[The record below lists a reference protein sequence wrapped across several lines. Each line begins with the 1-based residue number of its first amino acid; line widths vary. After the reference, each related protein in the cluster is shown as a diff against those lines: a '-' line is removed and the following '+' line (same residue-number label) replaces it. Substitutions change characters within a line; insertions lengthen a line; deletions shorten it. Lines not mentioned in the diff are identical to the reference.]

1 MRLTQVRVLVAE
13 DNPKT
18 STALRLYLE
27 QERFEVEV
35 AQSGPEALEAA
46 RSGRFDFLLLD
57 VMLPGLDG
65 WRICERLRTEGRAL
79 PVLMLTARTT
89 EEDLLR
95 GLGVGADDYVTKPF
109 SPREV
114 VARVKAVLRRGQPGT
129 LAERRWG
136 RLAVNLERQEVRV
149 DGALVSLTAREF
161 HLLRVLL
168 STPGRIF
175 SREELI
181 SRAFGEDSEALDR
194 TVDVHIK
201 NLRRKLEVDAAH
213 PTLILTVVGLGYRFD
228 GGSLG

>member
-1 MRLTQVRVLVAE
+1 MTQVRVLVAE

-27 QERFEVEV
+27 QERFAVEV
-35 AQSGPEALEAA
+35 AESGPEALDAA

-65 WRICERLRTEGRAL
+65 WQVCERLRSEGRAL

-129 LAERRWG
+129 LGERRWG
-136 RLAVNLERQEVRV
+136 RLAVHLERQEVRV
-149 DGALVSLTAREF
+149 DGALVPLTAREF
-161 HLLRVLL
+161 HLLRVLM
-168 STPGRIF
+168 SAPGRVF

-194 TVDVHIK
+194 TVDAHIK
-201 NLRRKLEVDAAH
+201 NLRRKLEVEAAH
-213 PTLILTVVGLGYRFD
+213 PTLILTAVGLGYRFG
-228 GGSLG
+228 GGSHG